1 MADALTV
8 LDELSVQITDLT
20 SNLSNKRLKLASSA
34 RTQPTVKPMAVA
46 YFEFVRPELES
57 ANCRTGLIAE
67 FDAVIQGLIDL
78 ASDSREKTYFFGP
91 LKEIRA
97 LVLECTI
104 HLMKARGVPRLL
116 LSQTERGI
124 LTTLER
130 MLPNTADSY
139 EQVLRDIA
147 HGARVSWRGTAAEL
161 REVLR
166 EVMDHLAPDDKVTA
180 SQGYQQEAGRFG
192 PTQKQKVRFI
202 LKARRTGSVAI
213 DTAESTLQTVDESV
227 AALARTTY
235 TRGAASTHTAP
246 EAGEI
251 RKLKRYVDALLA
263 ELLEVA

>member
-8 LDELSVQITDLT
+8 LDELSAQISELTTD
-20 SNLSNKRLKLASSA
+20 LSNKRLKLASPE
-34 RTQPTVKPMAVA
+34 RTQPTVKPMAIA
-46 YFEFVRPELES
+46 YFEFVRPDLES
-57 ANCRTGLIAE
+57 ANCRAGLIVE
-67 FDAVIQGLIDL
+67 FDTVIQGLVDL
-78 ASDSREKTYFFGP
+78 ASESREKTSFFGP
-91 LKEIRA
+91 MRELRA
-97 LVLECTI
+97 LVLEGTI

-130 MLPNTADSY
+130 MLPSSADSY

-166 EVMDHLAPDDKVTA
+166 EVMDYLAPDDKVTT
-180 SQGYQQEAGRFG
+180 SQGYQQEPGRFG

-202 LKARRTGSVAI
+202 LKARRTGNAAI
-213 DTAESTLQTVDESV
+213 DTVEGTLQTVDESV

-235 TRGAASTHTAP
+235 TRGAASTHTSP